1 MRMQTKL
8 VSGAVAAAIGALV
21 AGGLAAPVS
30 AATLATYS
38 NDQTAGTAGAAAQAS
53 APSYRGW
60 SVEGMAQQHLRELHN
75 TLGITASEQP
85 AWNQFAETALGDA
98 RTLDQLYRQRAET
111 LPSMNAV
118 QNMRSFAQIEA
129 QKAAN
134 VQRALPAFESL
145 YAELTPGQRQAADQT
160 FRNYAYRYGARIS
173 QR

>member
-1 MRMQTKL
+1 MQTKL

-21 AGGLAAPVS
+21 AGGLAGPVS
-30 AATLATYS
+30 AATLSTYA
-38 NDQTAGTAGAAAQAS
+38 NDQTAETGATTVQAP
-53 APSYRGW
+53 APNYRGW
-60 SVEGMAQQHLRELHN
+60 SVERVAQQRLTELHN

-85 AWNQFAETALGDA
+85 AWNQFAETALGNA
-98 RTLDQLYRQRAET
+98 RTLDELYRQRAET

-118 QNMRSFAQIEA
+118 QNMRSFAQIES